1 MSTPAS
7 KPAPQAN
14 DASIDEGTKKSRK
27 KLIAMLALFLLAGGG
42 FATWLLMPLKT
53 EGKESARHKTE
64 AVPTGP
70 PVFIVMDP
78 FTVNLQPEGQFLQAT
93 FTLQT
98 TNAEES
104 DSIKLY
110 MPQVRS
116 RLLLM
121 LSNKTV
127 TELSTVEGKT
137 QLGNEIASLIES
149 PFAAGL
155 KPIKVSNVFFTSF
168 VIQ

>member
-1 MSTPAS
+1 MSTPAP
-7 KPAPQAN
+7 KPVPQAN
-14 DASIDEGTKKSRK
+14 DASLDVGTKKSRK
-27 KLIAMLALFLLAGGG
+27 KLVAMLALFLLAGGG
-42 FATWLLMPLKT
+42 LATWLLLPLKT
-53 EGKESARHKTE
+53 EGKESARNKTE
-64 AVPTGP
+64 VASSGP

-93 FTLQT
+93 FTLQAA
-98 TNAEES
+98 NAEES
-104 DSIKLY
+104 ESIKLY

-121 LSNKTV
+121 LSNKNV
-127 TELSTVEGKT
+127 AELSTVQGKT
-137 QLGNEIASLIES
+137 QLGTEIASLIEN
-149 PFAAGL
+149 PFAVGL